1 MINTKIN
8 TKIPKINILRMP
20 KTKTRRTLA
29 SLFAATLLLAIASTT
44 VAQSAPAKKP
54 TAPAAPE
61 VKPMLLPSPAQV
73 EAALKRTLGYDPSL
87 SWQVVNVRP
96 SAIPGVVEL
105 LVSINKQQPNH
116 IYWSLEE
123 QAAIVGELI
132 PFGPNP
138 FETTRQKLQAADGP
152 GRGAQNPAILIVDFS
167 DLECPH
173 CKAAQPVLEKL
184 ATEFPQTR
192 LVFQQFPLPAS
203 LHPWAIKA
211 ALYADC
217 ASRMDGPDKDAFWKY
232 VDSVF
237 ENQGAIAAPIAD
249 DKLKELATGA
259 GFNAQ
264 KIADCS
270 AALDTQAHVK
280 KSMDLGE
287 SLDVNETPTVFI
299 NGRRVKSVATIPY
312 EQLKA
317 LVQFEVDHAGK

>member
-1 MINTKIN
+1 MIKATTKANTATLIALFLC
-8 TKIPKINILRMP
+8 IL
-20 KTKTRRTLA
+20 TLA
-29 SLFAATLLLAIASTT
+29 G
-44 VAQSAPAKKP
+44 AQSAPAKNQ
-54 TAPAAPE
+54 PAAPGPE

-87 SWQVVNVRP
+87 SWQVLDVRP
-96 SAIPGVVEL
+96 STIPGLVEL
-105 LVSINKQQPNH
+105 FVSINKQQTVR

-123 QAAIVGELI
+123 QTAIVGELI

-138 FETTRQKLQAADGP
+138 FEPARQKLRAADGP
-152 GRGAQNPAILIVDFS
+152 SRGPADAAIAIVDFS

-184 ATEFPQTR
+184 ATEFPQVR

-203 LHPWAIKA
+203 LHPWAMKA

-217 ASRMDGPDKDAFWKY
+217 AARMGPAGKDKEAFWKY
-232 VDSVF
+232 VDAIF

-259 GFNAQ
+259 GLNAQ
-264 KIADCS
+264 KVADCS
-270 AALDTQAHVK
+270 TALETQSRVNKSMELGQALDI
-280 KSMDLGE
+280 
-287 SLDVNETPTVFI
+287 NETPTVFI
-299 NGRRVKSVATIPY
+299 NGRRVKSLANIPY

-317 LVQFEVDHAGK
+317 MVQFEIDHAGK